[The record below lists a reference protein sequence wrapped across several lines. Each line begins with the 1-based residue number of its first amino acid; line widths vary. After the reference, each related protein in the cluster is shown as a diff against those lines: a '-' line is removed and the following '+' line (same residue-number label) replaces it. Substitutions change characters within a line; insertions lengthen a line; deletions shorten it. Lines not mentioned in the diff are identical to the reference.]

1 MNIFLNEYSRFCF
14 ELYFELNHFQARFN
28 EKLNFQNGSIFCKV
42 IMIFANRAYH
52 QYAKGYNFPI
62 RTTQKISVSELWFI
76 FRGSP
81 LFLALLGLCHF
92 ISISTLNFG
101 PFSTRLGGTVRAI
114 KKMTQKDN
122 RPGSG
127 QNYGETG
134 VFTFGRKV
142 VFGLKMGLTPKNH
155 PK

>member
-1 MNIFLNEYSRFCF
+1 MGKKCQYLAQNDQNLIF
-14 ELYFELNHFQARFN
+14 QD
-28 EKLNFQNGSIFCKV
+28 
-42 IMIFANRAYH
+42 
-52 QYAKGYNFPI
+52 
-62 RTTQKISVSELWFI
+62 
-76 FRGSP
+76 SP
-81 LFLALLGLCHF
+81 LFLAVLGLCRF

-101 PFSTRLGGTVRAI
+101 PFSTKLGGTVRAI

-122 RPGSG
+122 GLGPGR
-127 QNYGETG
+127 NYGETG